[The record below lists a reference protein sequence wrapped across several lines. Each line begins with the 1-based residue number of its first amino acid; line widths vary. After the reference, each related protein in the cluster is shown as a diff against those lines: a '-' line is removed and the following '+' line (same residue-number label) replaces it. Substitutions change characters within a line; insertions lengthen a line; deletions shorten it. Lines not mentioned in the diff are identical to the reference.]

1 MIPLYPVY
9 VHAHTHRERVISSL
23 DTITTRLKNK
33 ASFIVCRHSDGVSSC
48 RNHVTPPFLDTIS
61 PHSGMSSS
69 TNNGNGGTGVKRPR
83 RVTSSSSIASSGA
96 DKDIGSSSH
105 LPSAYGEEDENVQP
119 FLDFSRLSLRKHQ
132 ESKPLWVC
140 PNLRIYLEAF
150 SPLYK
155 HAYDFLIAICEPVA
169 RPTYVHEYKL
179 TSYSL
184 YAAVAVNI
192 HTEHILST
200 LGRFS
205 KNELP
210 SEVVTFI
217 RRSTETYGKAK
228 LLLRDN
234 EYFIEAESKE
244 VARKLLRNEVIKSA
258 RVTMNSSSGGGG
270 GGGGLAGAGTAG
282 GGGGGDG
289 DFIEG
294 EAAREMSE
302 NTEFLLV
309 GNDEEEDDDLGQA
322 AIHGAES
329 QKTAMFQISKD
340 KVRRVKEAALTMD
353 PPYPLME
360 EYDFRKD
367 TENKALQIMLKST
380 TKVRTYQ
387 QKSLRMMFGNGRARS
402 GIIVL
407 PCGAG
412 KTLTGVTAASTIQK
426 GVIILCNTNVSAVQW
441 KAQFRQFAA
450 IDEKYLVK
458 FTSKEKALLPPD
470 EAVVLITT
478 YSMLAYTGKR
488 NDEVKRILDQI
499 KGREW
504 GLMILDEVHGKEGG
518 RKRRRRENTHIFDY
532 IPIG

>member
-1 MIPLYPVY
+1 MCF
-9 VHAHTHRERVISSL
+9 
-23 DTITTRLKNK
+23 KNK
-33 ASFIVCRHSDGVSSC
+33 APRLRGARVLPYTLTKHHKPIDSLPSLPPTHPRH
-48 RNHVTPPFLDTIS
+48 HHT
-61 PHSGMSSS
+61 GMSSS
-69 TNNGNGGTGVKRPR
+69 TSNGNRGAGAKRPR
-83 RVTSSSSIASSGA
+83 RVASSSSLASAGA
-96 DKDIGSSSH
+96 DKDDGSSH
-105 LPSAYGEEDENVQP
+105 LPSAYGEEDESVQP
-119 FLDFSRLSLRKHQ
+119 FLDFSHLTLRKHH

-210 SEVVTFI
+210 SEVVSFI

-244 VARKLLRNEVIKSA
+244 VARRLLRNEVIKAA
-258 RVTMNSSSGGGG
+258 RVTMNSNTAGGGGAAAAGGGG
-270 GGGGLAGAGTAG
+270 GGV
-282 GGGGGDG
+282 GGGGDG

-302 NTEFLLV
+302 NIEFLLV
-309 GNDEEEDDDLGQA
+309 GRDEEEDDDLGQA
-322 AIHGAES
+322 AIHGAAS
-329 QKTAMFQISKD
+329 QKTAMFQIAKD
-340 KVRRVKEAALTMD
+340 KVRKVKEAALNMD

-367 TENKALQIMLKST
+367 TENKPLQIMLKST

-458 FTSKEKALLPPD
+458 FTSKEKVLLPPE

-504 GLMILDEVHGKEGG
+504 GLMILDEVHGK
-518 RKRRRRENTHIFDY
+518 FL
-532 IPIG
+532 PPSFPASLPPSP

>member
-1 MIPLYPVY
+1 MSAIIHHLFLLHSQHHTY
-9 VHAHTHRERVISSL
+9 VRTHSQ
-23 DTITTRLKNK
+23 DTQT
-33 ASFIVCRHSDGVSSC
+33 D
-48 RNHVTPPFLDTIS
+48 P
-61 PHSGMSSS
+61 MSS
-69 TNNGNGGTGVKRPR
+69 TNTGAGGIKRPR
-83 RVTSSSSIASSGA
+83 RVLSSSSLAGAGDETGSTTSGHA
-96 DKDIGSSSH
+96 
-105 LPSAYGEEDENVQP
+105 PTAYGEEDETLQP
-119 FLDFSRLSLRKHQ
+119 FLDFSYLTLRKHH

-210 SEVVTFI
+210 DEVVSFI

-244 VARKLLRNEVIKSA
+244 IARKLLRNEVIKEA
-258 RVTMNSSSGGGG
+258 RIAATNTTAGGGAGLGTGGGG
-270 GGGGLAGAGTAG
+270 A

-294 EAAREMSE
+294 EAAKEMTE
-302 NTEFLLV
+302 NIEFMLAARAE
-309 GNDEEEDDDLGQA
+309 GEEEDDDLTAA
-322 AIHGAES
+322 AIHGAAS
-329 QKTAMFQISKD
+329 QKTAMFKIAQD
-340 KVRRVKEAALTMD
+340 RVRRVKEAALMMD

-367 TENKALQIMLKST
+367 TKNKPLQIMLKST

-412 KTLTGVTAASTIQK
+412 KTLTGERAIHAHIHTYLHTNTQAHTCLLSFFLIYISIHTHQNKNRRDRRQYHRQGHHHPLQHQRLRGAMEGPIQTI
-426 GVIILCNTNVSAVQW
+426 CC
-441 KAQFRQFAA
+441 
-450 IDEKYLVK
+450 D
-458 FTSKEKALLPPD
+458 
-470 EAVVLITT
+470 
-478 YSMLAYTGKR
+478 
-488 NDEVKRILDQI
+488 
-499 KGREW
+499 
-504 GLMILDEVHGKEGG
+504 
-518 RKRRRRENTHIFDY
+518 RREVPRQIHI
-532 IPIG
+532 

>member
-1 MIPLYPVY
+1 MF
-9 VHAHTHRERVISSL
+9 SS
-23 DTITTRLKNK
+23 
-33 ASFIVCRHSDGVSSC
+33 A
-48 RNHVTPPFLDTIS
+48 
-61 PHSGMSSS
+61 
-69 TNNGNGGTGVKRPR
+69 GNGTAGVKRPR
-83 RVTSSSSIASSGA
+83 RTASSASLPSLGKN
-96 DKDIGSSSH
+96 DGGSNH

-119 FLDFSRLSLRKHQ
+119 FLDFSHLVLRKHH

-200 LGRFS
+200 LARFS

-210 SEVVTFI
+210 SEVVSFV

-258 RVTMNSSSGGGG
+258 RVPLNSGGGVG
-270 GGGGLAGAGTAG
+270 GGG

-289 DFIEG
+289 DGDFLEG

-302 NTEFLLV
+302 NVEFLLV
-309 GNDEEEDDDLGQA
+309 GRDEEDGDDLGPE
-322 AIHGAES
+322 AIHGLAAS
-329 QKTAMFQISKD
+329 KTAIFQIAKE

-367 TENKALQIMLKST
+367 AENKALPIMLKSA

-450 IDEKYLVK
+450 IEEKYLVK
-458 FTSKEKALLPPD
+458 FTSREKTLLPPE

-478 YSMLAYTGKR
+478 YSMLAYAGKR
-488 NDEVKRILDQI
+488 NEEVAMILKQI

-504 GLMILDEVHGKEGG
+504 GLMILDEVHGKAGGMGREGG
-518 RKRRRRENTHIFDY
+518 RMGGREGDGIGTHHPFQEMGTGLVPVSDIEASYPPTWRAHFTILLTPCTVRRTAPHPSLPPSFLSQSPPPPLSSGFWTWFLPTPNS
-532 IPIG
+532 G

>member
-1 MIPLYPVY
+1 
-9 VHAHTHRERVISSL
+9 
-23 DTITTRLKNK
+23 
-33 ASFIVCRHSDGVSSC
+33 
-48 RNHVTPPFLDTIS
+48 
-61 PHSGMSSS
+61 MSSS
-69 TNNGNGGTGVKRPR
+69 TSNGNSGACFKRPR
-83 RVTSSSSIASSGA
+83 RVASSSSLASSGA
-96 DKDIGSSSH
+96 DKDDGSSSH
-105 LPSAYGEEDENVQP
+105 LPCAYGEEDENVQP
-119 FLDFSRLSLRKHQ
+119 FLDFSHLTLRKHQ

-140 PNLRIYLEAF
+140 SNLRIYLEAF

-210 SEVVTFI
+210 SEVVLFI

-258 RVTMNSSSGGGG
+258 RVTMNSSTAAGGGGNGGAGAAGGGG
-270 GGGGLAGAGTAG
+270 GGGGE
-282 GGGGGDG
+282 G

-309 GNDEEEDDDLGQA
+309 GRDEEEDDDLGQA
-322 AIHGAES
+322 AIHGAGS

-340 KVRRVKEAALTMD
+340 KVRRVKEAALNMD

-504 GLMILDEVHGKEGG
+504 GLMILDEVHGKKGG
-518 RKRRRRENTHIFDY
+518 RKGGKRERERV
-532 IPIG
+532 G